1 MGDNQSSETYF
12 RSKVGRLDNFK
23 SNSNRLLKS
32 ILAPVIL
39 NELEHSPRLVNLSE
53 ADRIRDNEGAYTV
66 DNGKSWMIISL
77 PQTPE
82 TSHWREH
89 ILPQQ
94 LCHPSLLKLLQL
106 LWHFVQQCR
115 TKYPRNFPMFPLHC
129 TLIFWTLDIRVNR
142 SSP

>member
-66 DNGKSWMIISL
+66 DNGKS
-77 PQTPE
+77 
-82 TSHWREH
+82 
-89 ILPQQ
+89 
-94 LCHPSLLKLLQL
+94 
-106 LWHFVQQCR
+106 
-115 TKYPRNFPMFPLHC
+115 
-129 TLIFWTLDIRVNR
+129 
-142 SSP
+142 